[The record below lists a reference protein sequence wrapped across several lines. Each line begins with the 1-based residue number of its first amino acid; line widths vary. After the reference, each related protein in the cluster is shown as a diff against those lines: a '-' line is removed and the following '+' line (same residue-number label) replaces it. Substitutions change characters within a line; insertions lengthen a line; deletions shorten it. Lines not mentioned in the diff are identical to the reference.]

1 VLLLAHR
8 GASADAPENTLE
20 AFTEAMRQRADGVEL
35 DAMLCGTGEV
45 VVCHDERLE
54 RLAGLDWEVSQTPWW
69 KLKQA
74 DVGSKGGRGVAHV
87 PLLEDV
93 LDALPKDML
102 VNVELKCETLDDGGL
117 TARVAAVIA
126 RAGAA
131 ERVLVSS
138 FNALCLW
145 RLASIAPT
153 LRRGYLIDPD
163 LSFALHGR
171 LLARW
176 TSTHSVHPFWRDCT
190 DVRAKRWRRAGL
202 KLAVWTVD
210 DASEARRLQDLGVE
224 YLITNR
230 PGALRKEL
238 EGEA

>member
-1 VLLLAHR
+1 MLLLGHR

-20 AFTEAMRQRADGVEL
+20 SFTEAIRQRADGVEL
-35 DAMLCGTGEV
+35 DVMLCATGEV

-54 RLAGLDWEVSQTPWW
+54 RLAGLDWEVARTPWW

-74 DVGSKGGRGVAHV
+74 DVGSKGGRGVAHI
-87 PLLEDV
+87 PLLEEV
-93 LDALPKDML
+93 LGALPKEKL

-117 TARVAAVIA
+117 TARTAEVIA
-126 RAGAA
+126 RAHAA

-145 RLASIAPT
+145 RLASIAPS

-163 LSFALHGR
+163 RSWAVHGW
-171 LLARW
+171 LLPRW
-176 TSTHSVHPFWRDCT
+176 VSTHSVHPFWRDCT
-190 DVRAKRWRRAGL
+190 EARARRWSGAGL

-210 DASEARRLQDLGVE
+210 EAAEARRLQGLGVE

-230 PGALRKEL
+230 PGGLRQEL
-238 EGEA
+238 GA

>member
-1 VLLLAHR
+1 VLLLGHR

-20 AFTEAMRQRADGVEL
+20 AFTEAVRQKADGVEL

-45 VVCHDERLE
+45 VVCHDERLD
-54 RLAGLDWEVSQTPWW
+54 RLAGLDWEVARTPWS

-74 DVGSKGGRGVAHV
+74 DVGSKGGRPVAHI

-93 LDALPKDML
+93 LAALPRQIL

-117 TARVAAVIA
+117 TARTAQVIA

-145 RLASIAPT
+145 RLSSIAPA

-163 LSFALHGR
+163 RSFLLHGA

-176 TSTHSVHPFWRDCT
+176 VSTHSVHPFWRDCT
-190 DVRAKRWRRAGL
+190 EARARRWRRAGL
-202 KLAVWTVD
+202 QLAVWTVD
-210 DASEARRLQDLGVE
+210 EESEARRLQGLGVE

-238 EGEA
+238 ET

>member
-1 VLLLAHR
+1 VLLLGHR

-20 AFTEAMRQRADGVEL
+20 AFTEAARQRADGVEL

-45 VVCHDERLE
+45 VVCHDERLD
-54 RLAGLDWEVSQTPWW
+54 RLAGLDWEVSRTPWW

-74 DVGSKGGRGVAHV
+74 DVGSKGGRPVAHI

-93 LDALPKDML
+93 LAALPKQML

-117 TARVAAVIA
+117 TARTAQVIA

-138 FNALCLW
+138 FNAPCLW
-145 RLASIAPT
+145 RLGSIAPA

-163 LSFALHGR
+163 RSFLLHGD
-171 LLARW
+171 LLARLV
-176 TSTHSVHPFWRDCT
+176 STHSVHPSWGDCT
-190 DVRAKRWRRAGL
+190 EARARRWRRAGFQ
-202 KLAVWTVD
+202 LAVWTVD
-210 DASEARRLQDLGVE
+210 EESEARRLQGLGVE

-238 EGEA
+238 ET